1 MEPDVEGFE
10 NIKNVCA
17 EGWRKQRLF
26 LCCEQA
32 TLLPMETRKI
42 SKALNI
48 LVELDGNISRKL

>member
-10 NIKNVCA
+10 NIRKACV
-17 EGWRKQRLF
+17 EGWSKERLF

-32 TLLPMETRKI
+32 TLLPMETPNI

>member
-10 NIKNVCA
+10 NIRKACE
-17 EGWRKQRLF
+17 EGCRKEGLF

-32 TLLPMETRKI
+32 TLPPMETRKI

-48 LVELDGNISRKL
+48 LGELDGNISRKL